1 MMKVLV
7 TGHRGFVGTHL
18 CNALR
23 DRGDEVIGFDIKDGN
38 DIRRCP
44 LPDDTDKVYHLAA
57 QTNAQSDE
65 SYADANTNIMGS
77 LRVFAKYREKC
88 VFASSSMV
96 KYPYTP
102 YAISKKACEDYA
114 RFYRVGIVRFCNLY
128 GDGGHC
134 AIDKFR
140 TAERITINGS
150 GQQLRTYAHVD
161 KAVEMLLQ
169 ADGGGP
175 RCQWILDGKD
185 YTVLEIAS
193 WFSGKPVDW
202 LEQPKLDIMKAPQV

>member
-1 MMKVLV
+1 MMKTVV
-7 TGHRGFVGTHL
+7 TGACGFVGKHL
-18 CNALR
+18 CRALLA
-23 DRGDEVIGFDIKDGN
+23 RGDEVIGIDLKDGN
-38 DIRRCP
+38 DVLACL
-44 LPDDTDKVYHLAA
+44 LPDADKVYHLAA
-57 QTNAQSDE
+57 QTDAQSE
-65 SYADANTNIMGS
+65 RAYYDAQVNILGS
-77 LRVFAKYREKC
+77 LRVFEQYREKC

-128 GDGGHC
+128 GEGGHC
-134 AIDKFR
+134 VIDKFR

-169 ADGGGP
+169 ADGGFG
-175 RCQWILDGKD
+175 CEWILDGKD

-193 WFSGKPVDW
+193 WFSGKPIDW
-202 LEQPKLDIMKAPQV
+202 QEQPKLDMMKAPQI